1 MDFKP
6 ENGFEQIKVSDKLD
20 DVVEKAINKAIKD
33 KQKKLIRK
41 SKINKISIAVA
52 SIFILFITSIKFMPV
67 FAQVLSSVTMGP
79 SITRELHYHYDKNI
93 GTIVKEGL
101 AQNIN
106 ESKTDKNIKVTI
118 NSVVADDK
126 NLFVFYTLNGKENKE
141 ELKNLLLQNFKIV
154 DDKGND
160 LLDSTFNYY
169 TELPA
174 MLYNRDGDFLLTFN
188 KKYRCIVTSLGNNIK
203 NYGQN
208 EETYGALEISSRD
221 GSKIPEKLNLKFMSF
236 TEAYKMSYSK
246 EKYNNFLSKFNREP
260 ISIKGD
266 WSFNLEIDPKLVGKE
281 TQVYSNIKFSANH
294 TDFNIKSFKIYPTR
308 IETKIQL
315 GKNKLDSSQCYSI
328 GRTFTKK
335 RKPND
340 SKLPYLI
347 DEKGNKYV
355 ISDND
360 FKEMDDDKC
369 INLDFQSC
377 YFNNSKELYLVI
389 SELNYNNGSEN
400 FAEDIGEVKIR
411 IK

>member
-33 KQKKLIRK
+33 KKKKLIR
-41 SKINKISIAVA
+41 SRINKFSIAVA
-52 SIFILFITSIKFMPV
+52 SIFIMFITSIKFIPV
-67 FAQVLSSVTMGP
+67 FAQVLSSVTIGT

-93 GTIVKEGL
+93 ETAVKEGR

-118 NSVVADDK
+118 NSVVSDDK

-141 ELKNLLLQNFKIV
+141 ELKNLLLQNLKV
-154 DDKGND
+154 TDNKGNN

-169 TELPA
+169 PKLPA
-174 MLYNRDGDFLLTFN
+174 MLNDRDGDFLLTFN
-188 KKYRCIVTSLGNNIK
+188 KKYRCIITSLGNNMK
-203 NYGQN
+203 NYAQN
-208 EETYGALEISSRD
+208 EETYGALELSSCD
-221 GSKIPEKLNLKFMSF
+221 GDKLPQELNLKFMSF

-246 EKYNNFLSKFNREP
+246 EKYDNFISKFDREP
-260 ISIKGD
+260 INIKGN
-266 WSFNLEIDPKLVGKE
+266 WNFNLKVQPKLIGKE
-281 TQVYSNIKFSANH
+281 TEGYSNVRFSANH
-294 TDFNIKSFKIYPTR
+294 TDFNMKSFKIYPTY

-315 GKNKLDSSQCYSI
+315 GKNKLNSSQCYSI
-328 GRTFTKK
+328 GRTFMK
-335 RKPND
+335 N
-340 SKLPYLI
+340 SKANNNRLPYLI
-347 DEKGNKYV
+347 DEKGNKYML
-355 ISDND
+355 SDTD

-369 INLDFQSC
+369 INLNFQSC

-389 SELNYNNGSEN
+389 NELNYNDGSQN
-400 FAEDIGEVKIR
+400 FSEDIGEVKIK